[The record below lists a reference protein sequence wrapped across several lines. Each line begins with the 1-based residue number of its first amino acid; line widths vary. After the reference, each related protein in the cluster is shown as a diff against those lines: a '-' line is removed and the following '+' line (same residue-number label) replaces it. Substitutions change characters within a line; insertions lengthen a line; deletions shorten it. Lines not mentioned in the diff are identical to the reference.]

1 MKTKKIILLLGITLM
16 LISVAIIGC
25 TVQSNTRQQNIE
37 MKSIVFNLT
46 SFSTWYLT
54 SDYPNSSSVSF
65 SINIQNFYD
74 ETIQLQ
80 LLYLYVLDESGNL
93 LFGFRP
99 TPDANQDLSNQLHSE
114 GFTLK
119 AHENI
124 TMHCH
129 RNILKN
135 SISEYGWNY
144 LGSLNNVSI
153 SGIYRLN
160 DEMQWFESN
169 SCEIGIAI

>member
-1 MKTKKIILLLGITLM
+1 M

-65 SINIQNFYD
+65 SINIENFYD

-80 LLYLYVLDESGNL
+80 LLYLCVLDESGNL
-93 LFGFRP
+93 LFSFRP

-114 GFTLK
+114 GFTK
-119 AHENI
+119 
-124 TMHCH
+124 
-129 RNILKN
+129 
-135 SISEYGWNY
+135 
-144 LGSLNNVSI
+144 
-153 SGIYRLN
+153 
-160 DEMQWFESN
+160 
-169 SCEIGIAI
+169 